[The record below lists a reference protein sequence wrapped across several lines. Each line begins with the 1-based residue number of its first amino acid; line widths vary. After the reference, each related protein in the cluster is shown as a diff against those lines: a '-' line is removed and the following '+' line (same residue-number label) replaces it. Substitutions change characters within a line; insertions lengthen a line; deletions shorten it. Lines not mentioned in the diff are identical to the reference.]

1 MEEKYFY
8 ITTTL
13 PYVNA
18 NLHVGHA
25 LEFVRADAIARH
37 KKLKNFNVYFNTGT
51 DEHGM
56 KIYEKAQSE
65 NISAQEF
72 VDKSF
77 INFKESVKIFG
88 LSEDL
93 HYIRTTDKK
102 HEKIAQSFWMKC
114 FENGYIYK
122 KNYETRYC
130 VGCESEK
137 TDGELVNGKCPDH
150 PDQELEIIEEEN
162 YFFKYS
168 IFTERLT
175 EFYDRNP
182 NFVVPDF
189 RLNEIKAFVLRGL
202 QDFSI
207 SRLKSKMPWGI
218 EVPNDSEH
226 VMYVWFDALTNYIST
241 LADNEMETIDQL
253 VTSEKFKKYWI
264 NGTPTQYCGKDNLRF
279 QSAMWQAMLMAADIS
294 NSHQIIINGH
304 ITADGGIKMSK
315 SLGNVVDPNEIVD
328 KYGTEALRYFLL
340 REVSSFQDS
349 TFTIERFK
357 EAYNANL
364 ANGLGNLVSR
374 VLKMT
379 STYFAGAISDR
390 RDIPV
395 PIQTVFPTVSGGS
408 AIEGSTIADHVLNK
422 TIPEYDSCFAKFEL
436 NKSADAIWELIG
448 ILDTYI
454 THYEPF
460 KLVKTDKEKTE
471 AVLWNL
477 CYGLHFIGKL
487 LLPMMPATAEKVIAL
502 VGAVCDEN
510 GKPVTFQ
517 TSALEAPLFMRKD

>member
-150 PDQELEIIEEEN
+150 PDQELEIIEEE
-162 YFFKYS
+162 
-168 IFTERLT
+168 
-175 EFYDRNP
+175 
-182 NFVVPDF
+182 
-189 RLNEIKAFVLRGL
+189 KA
-202 QDFSI
+202 
-207 SRLKSKMPWGI
+207 
-218 EVPNDSEH
+218 N
-226 VMYVWFDALTNYIST
+226 
-241 LADNEMETIDQL
+241 
-253 VTSEKFKKYWI
+253 
-264 NGTPTQYCGKDNLRF
+264 
-279 QSAMWQAMLMAADIS
+279 
-294 NSHQIIINGH
+294 
-304 ITADGGIKMSK
+304 
-315 SLGNVVDPNEIVD
+315 
-328 KYGTEALRYFLL
+328 
-340 REVSSFQDS
+340 
-349 TFTIERFK
+349 
-357 EAYNANL
+357 
-364 ANGLGNLVSR
+364 
-374 VLKMT
+374 
-379 STYFAGAISDR
+379 
-390 RDIPV
+390 
-395 PIQTVFPTVSGGS
+395 
-408 AIEGSTIADHVLNK
+408 
-422 TIPEYDSCFAKFEL
+422 
-436 NKSADAIWELIG
+436 
-448 ILDTYI
+448 
-454 THYEPF
+454 
-460 KLVKTDKEKTE
+460 
-471 AVLWNL
+471 
-477 CYGLHFIGKL
+477 
-487 LLPMMPATAEKVIAL
+487 
-502 VGAVCDEN
+502 
-510 GKPVTFQ
+510 
-517 TSALEAPLFMRKD
+517 